1 MESSMRFVKAFLIPA
16 ILSAAIAQTHADLA
30 QVETVY
36 VLPMGS
42 GMDQFLA
49 NRLIK
54 AGVFRVVADPQL
66 ADAVLTEHLGE
77 RFEERLKELY
87 PAGDEGK
94 GGAAKPAEDAKDE
107 ETRAEQLERERIKEL
122 KELFR
127 PKSSPWNR
135 GKGTFFLVD
144 RRSKHVIWSVYQRP
158 KNMRASE
165 LDKTAER
172 IVKQLKRD
180 KEENRKG
187 R

>member
-1 MESSMRFVKAFLIPA
+1 MEGSMRFVKAFLIPA
-16 ILSAAIAQTHADLA
+16 ILSAALAQTHADLA
-30 QVETVY
+30 QVQTVY

-87 PAGDEGK
+87 PNEDQEKA
-94 GGAAKPAEDAKDE
+94 AAKPSEDAKDE

-122 KELFR
+122 KEMFR
-127 PKSSPWNR
+127 PKSSSWNR
-135 GKGTFFLVD
+135 GKGTYFLVD

-158 KNMRASE
+158 KDMRASE
-165 LDKTAER
+165 LDKAAER